1 MKNIKNIKFK
11 NQTRP
16 NSSFDFLDLKELLS
30 RDLDHQI
37 TDLHKL
43 EFFNLLI
50 VTQGQ
55 GYHTIDFTDYKYSKR
70 TLFTIR
76 KDQVH
81 KFFHS
86 PSAKGYLLIFTE
98 DFLASHYDKVEVHK
112 SFQVF
117 NDFLASPKLEMKE
130 QEFKE
135 LEALISIIKVEY
147 LERGDEFSMS
157 IIRSALHILLNK
169 LFRAKNRNGN
179 TSIDKKYLEEFL
191 SFQKLVE
198 DKCFKTKKVLDYA
211 KIMACTSK
219 TLNNVC
225 RAIVDKSAKTVID
238 EIVIIQ
244 LKRLLIN
251 TSLSI
256 TEIAYT
262 AGFHEPSNMY
272 KYFKK
277 YTNSSPESFRKAYA

>member
-1 MKNIKNIKFK
+1 MKDIKHIKFE

-16 NSSFDFLDLKELLS
+16 NSSFDLLDLRELLS
-30 RDLDHQI
+30 RELDHKI
-37 TDLHKL
+37 TDLHKV

-50 VTQGQ
+50 ITQGQ
-55 GYHTIDFTDYKYSKR
+55 GCHTIDFTEYKYSKR

-81 KFFHS
+81 KFFQN
-86 PSAKGYLLIFTE
+86 PSAKGYLLIFKE
-98 DFLASHYDKVEVHK
+98 EFLASHYDETEVHK

-117 NDFLASPKLEMKE
+117 NDLLASPKLKMEE

-135 LEALISIIKVEY
+135 LHNFIRTIKIEY
-147 LERGDEFSMS
+147 LKRGDEFSMS
-157 IIRSALHILLNK
+157 IIRSALHIILNK
-169 LFRAKNRNGN
+169 LLRAKTRNGK
-179 TSIDKKYLEEFL
+179 TFTDKKYLKEFL
-191 SFQKLVE
+191 SFQKLAE
-198 DKCFKTKKVLDYA
+198 DRCFETKKVLDYA
-211 KIMACTSK
+211 KLMACTSK
-219 TLNNVC
+219 TLNNIC

-244 LKRLLIN
+244 IKRLLIN

-277 YTNSSPESFRKAYA
+277 YTNSSPEGFRKAYA